1 MYPFSDE
8 SQGKIRVTDESLSS
22 LKELHREALN
32 EDQMSFMFN
41 DMEIDVNYASYLIT
55 HMENIRNLD
64 KKGNYA

>member
-32 EDQMSFMFN
+32 EGQMTFMFN

-55 HMENIRNLD
+55 HMENILNLD
-64 KKGNYA
+64 KKENYA

>member
-32 EDQMSFMFN
+32 EDQMTFMFN
-41 DMEIDVNYASYLIT
+41 NMEIDVNYASYLIT
-55 HMENIRNLD
+55 HMENILNLD
-64 KKGNYA
+64 KKENYA

>member
-32 EDQMSFMFN
+32 EDQMTFMFN
-41 DMEIDVNYASYLIT
+41 DMELDVNYASYLIT
-55 HMENIRNLD
+55 HMENILNLD
-64 KKGNYA
+64 KKENYA

>member
-41 DMEIDVNYASYLIT
+41 NMEIDVNYASYLIT
-55 HMENIRNLD
+55 HMENILNLD
-64 KKGNYA
+64 KKENYA